1 MSGPDDDQSAAIPG
15 SSDGADVDVTRPTA
29 PSRARLNPKLIL
41 VATVLGFGLPV
52 LGYFWLIVRYGVN
65 DIYQDQWSDIA
76 LIKQSYVHALDW
88 NSLWSQHN
96 EDRLLFP
103 NLIVLLLADVG
114 HFNVKLEEFISGG
127 MLVAA
132 VFCLIWTHK
141 RRSPAVPW
149 LYYCPVAILS
159 LSIVQYGATLW
170 GFQLAWYLVFLAMA
184 VTVMTLDRIELTWLA
199 LALGIGAAVVGSFSS
214 VQGLLLWPTGLV
226 LLWCRN
232 RDRRALAT
240 WSAAAIVTAGL
251 YFYHFSFTAGSRFPS
266 TLTRHAVSPA
276 LFAVFTVGD
285 VLGVPV
291 KFGGTNGA
299 VLIAGIAIVV
309 VALSAAA
316 VFGIPRDTESGGP
329 VGVALICFGLLFAAL
344 VARGRAPLGYWA
356 ASSSGYTMYELM
368 VPVGVYFCLLSA
380 PQRMRAAYG
389 RDARDPSAPG
399 VRRGT
404 RLWIGGRYA
413 QVVGVLMTVLV
424 IVQITSGI
432 THGLAG
438 ARAVQVAQ
446 ERAASTTLHIR
457 QASDSEVVA
466 NLDFSESAQRTRELA
481 RTAAAHRLGPFEG
494 LPGGASRPAPD
505 AQRRLR
511 PARPL
516 SHVGVWMR
524 DGGPPRRGWVSPG
537 GRRVPTADGGRA
549 VGRPTASP
557 PEWTG

>member
-1 MSGPDDDQSAAIPG
+1 MSGPDDDESAGTPG
-15 SSDGADVDVTRPTA
+15 SSGGADADVTRPTG
-29 PSRARLNPKLIL
+29 PSRTRLNPKLTL
-41 VATVLGFGLPV
+41 VVTVLGFGLPV

-76 LIKQSYVHALDW
+76 LIKHSYVHAFDW
-88 NSLWSQHN
+88 NSVWSQHN

-114 HFNVKLEEFISGG
+114 HFNVKLEEFISGC

-149 LYYCPVAILS
+149 LYYCPVAILA

-170 GFQLAWYLVFLAMA
+170 GFQLAWYLVLLAMA
-184 VTVMTLDRIELTWLA
+184 VTLMTLDRTELTWLA
-199 LALGIGAAVVGSFSS
+199 LSLGICAAVVGSFSS
-214 VQGLLLWPTGLV
+214 VQGLLIWPTGLA

-232 RDRRALAT
+232 RDLRALAT

-266 TLTRHAVSPA
+266 ALTRHAISPV

-291 KFGGTNGA
+291 KFGGTNDA
-299 VLIAGIAIVV
+299 VLIAGVVIVV

-344 VARGRAPLGYWA
+344 VARGRAALGYWA
-356 ASSSGYTMYELM
+356 ASSSGYTMYELL
-368 VPVGVYFCLLSA
+368 VLVGVYFCLLSA
-380 PQRMRAAYG
+380 PQRMRTAFG
-389 RDARDPSAPG
+389 KDARGSSANG

-404 RLWIGGRYA
+404 RPWISGRYA
-413 QVVGVLMTVLV
+413 KVVGSLLTVLV

-432 THGLAG
+432 THGLTG
-438 ARAVQVAQ
+438 ARAVHVAQ
-446 ERAASTTLHIR
+446 ERAASTTLHIQ

-466 NLDFSESAQRTRELA
+466 NLDFSESARRTRELA

-494 LPGGASRPAPD
+494 LTSGTAGQIPD
-505 AQRRLR
+505 ARRTLR

-516 SHVGVWMR
+516 SHVEISMR
-524 DGGPPRRGWVSPG
+524 DGGHPTIRLVSTG
-537 GRRVPTADGGRA
+537 GRRGPAADGVRT
-549 VGRPTASP
+549 VRSSTDSP
-557 PEWTG
+557 PERTR